1 METKWYTTRP
11 ATGAAVV
18 MACLFMT
25 DLASAVTI
33 DTVVSFAPGAGFGV
47 MNNNSP
53 SYSGPSGAGT
63 FDASAVTM
71 LDGAALAL
79 GGTADNP
86 GQIVVKFST
95 GSVINGPG
103 ADLVTYDT
111 FGRSEGIIVEA
122 SADGSTFHSLGL
134 NPGSLPTFCSPAV
147 PCTSYFDLA
156 AAGLAS
162 ASFFRLTVTELIVI
176 NFPQAYDLDT
186 VEALHFQ
193 PNVSEVPLPAAL
205 PLFATGVGVLGV
217 LSWRRKRKNAAVIAA

>member
-1 METKWYTTRP
+1 MNTKRYTMRP
-11 ATGAAVV
+11 ATAAAVV

-33 DTVVSFAPGAGFGV
+33 DTVVSFAPGAGYGV
-47 MNNNSP
+47 MNNNSA

-63 FDASAVTM
+63 FDASAVTV

-79 GGTADNP
+79 GGTTDSP

-111 FGRSEGIIVEA
+111 FGHSEGIIVEA
-122 SADGSTFHSLGL
+122 SADGSTFLLLGL
-134 NPGSLPTFCSPAV
+134 NSGSLPTLCSPAV
-147 PCTSYFDLA
+147 PCASYFDLA
-156 AAGLAS
+156 AAGLTS
-162 ASFFRLTVTELIVI
+162 ASFFRLTVTDLVVF

-205 PLFATGVGVLGV
+205 PLFATGLGAFG
-217 LSWRRKRKNAAVIAA
+217 LLGWWRKRKAV